1 AAKQSP
7 IRSSRIHLKH
17 RSVRIYDG
25 FAAERSLRQLLQGSA
40 VPALGVKN
48 MRQRFIVADLRF
60 IK

>member
-1 AAKQSP
+1 LKQ
-7 IRSSRIHLKH
+7 L
-17 RSVRIYDG
+17 SVRIYDG